1 MPSGVFSQDLP
12 ALLSTGLPAEY
23 VKEVPEVHLR
33 SLFLNVIKEAKG
45 KQIVIMDDVQ
55 CLPTTQD
62 QQLTTDSKKLL
73 ASFIAAAAEKRF
85 KLVFLASEA
94 WMASELSTGA
104 AFSHSG
110 TLLISCLQRSVKCTV
125 HGCGL
130 EQGPCSAEL
139 VCLVRSSGLYI
150 DLRIDEKLVEEFMR
164 SRLSLSLFNR
174 QNLRTEKVLVAK
186 LYLFL
191 LVTCLNLSSVLLPLS

>member
-1 MPSGVFSQDLP
+1 MPSGVSSQDIP
-12 ALLSTGLPAEY
+12 ALLPTGLPAEY
-23 VKEVPEVHLR
+23 VKGVPEVHLR
-33 SLFLNVIKEAKG
+33 SLFLNVIKQAKG

-62 QQLTTDSKKLL
+62 QQLTADSKKLL

-94 WMASELSTGA
+94 WVASELSTGA

-125 HGCGL
+125 HGCGP

-150 DLRIDEKLVEEFMR
+150 DLRIDEKLVGRISAFKIVTFAFQSTEF
-164 SRLSLSLFNR
+164 
-174 QNLRTEKVLVAK
+174 AH
-186 LYLFL
+186 
-191 LVTCLNLSSVLLPLS
+191 